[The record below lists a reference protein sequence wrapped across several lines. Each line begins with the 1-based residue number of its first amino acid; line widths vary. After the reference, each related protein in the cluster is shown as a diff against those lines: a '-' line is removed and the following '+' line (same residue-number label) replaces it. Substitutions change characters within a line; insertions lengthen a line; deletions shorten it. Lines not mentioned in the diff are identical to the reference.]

1 MQRVIIKT
9 DDSGGNIIY
18 YEDMEKDGNL
28 DNTYEFPTNNKTHLL
43 EFLKRFDVGYER
55 DEKNPVHIK
64 LSSKKQLITNYYAN
78 YGAGASKIESD
89 LVSKNE
95 SIRQSAKYSLKELK
109 GYALQGDNLN
119 TKEYEDLKIYSSKH
133 MDSRLEFFHAVIR
146 DEIAKVSHTEKDKRY
161 NTYTDTKTNTFL
173 WNTNGTFTP
182 AKKIVFVDGKYSSS
196 ASGKYDI
203 FGYSNPDT
211 INLTKNADNV
221 YAELGLGSDTIT
233 TGSGNDT
240 IYTNADIDDEFD
252 KEINSIVNTVNSG
265 EGDDTIY
272 GSKGKDK
279 ITSGEGTNHIYAGGG
294 SDEINVTN
302 SGKNYIYTGISA
314 EGREDKDNESD
325 INTVNLT
332 YGTNEVYGSKGI
344 DLITSENAGKN
355 YIITKDGDDG
365 INIYGG
371 EFNEIFTGK
380 GSDTITINSAKGPN
394 YIYTSTDSK
403 NSEDQDTKDDINT
416 VVITT
421 GQNYIYGGKGVE
433 NLHILEGIN
442 NADLGNGKNI
452 VEIAGGNNTIVLGE
466 NEDTVNITG
475 GINFIEAGDGKDT
488 ITATSGT
495 NTIHAG
501 TGNDTVTTGNGN
513 DIIYSDDYDGDK
525 EDNDTLKGG
534 DGYDKYY
541 VGDGDTIE
549 DSDGNGNIWF
559 KHSYPLSGGIETKPG
574 SKIYK
579 GYGYTYHLNGS
590 ELKVTHDESQESI
603 TINNFSQEEKY
614 LGITLENKVGL
625 RIKDVT
631 KNESD
636 KTAEI
641 TIELVGEIT
650 GDGSLDV
657 FMRNSSD
664 KAITFKKG
672 DTIKTYKY
680 DISDYDDF
688 IVNTQKIRS
697 ATNLHPYWIIPHKSI
712 SYDPSSSKFGDLM
725 IKDDDSPLKLFLKSS
740 STSEASEKLYTIVGA
755 TGKWQKG
762 MKFDARVGGHIV
774 TLDYNNKIQKI
785 KISSWTDD
793 KVKEDNSKFKSKAVY
808 WGGNATVK
816 DSEYA
821 KFIIYDDDNDKDPED
836 EASPII
842 IDMNK
847 NSITSSAID
856 SLTHFDHNNDSLR
869 EKTAWIDSGDS
880 FLALDKNNNGLID
893 NGTELFGNHTIT
905 DTSYPYI
912 LSGGTNGFEALK
924 LYDDNGDGIINMQDR
939 VFDKLL
945 LWNDVNKDG
954 LSQSDEL
961 SYLKDSNIAAISL
974 DYKNTNTIEN
984 GNTIKQS
991 SKVFFKD
998 GTTTIANDVWFKV
1011 DPSKVVEKEYNFN
1024 DEINSLPQIEARGG
1038 FSSLRKASSNNTN
1051 LLNLIK
1057 KYETSNTLNSNEKKL
1072 LAYDIVYEWARISN
1086 IDKDEIKSY
1095 SLTQRDFLI
1104 YEKLTNRP
1112 FRQLGSYTTPGP
1124 NASSMIQARVTKFKN
1139 YVYAKLELG
1148 TVYKDMGL
1156 DLEWMYLNI
1165 GEDNK
1170 PRYNFD
1176 PLKNKVLELYKN
1188 KNYEEIK
1195 HLIGLVRLA
1204 GSYKPK
1210 LINDLNNSLR
1220 VISLG
1225 DNYLSSLIL
1234 SSYIKGSDLNDTLQG
1249 DSSNNIL
1256 HGMKGDDTLYGEDGD
1271 DVYEFEKYFGS
1282 DIIHDTSGND
1292 TIQFIDKDIKFSDV
1306 VFKKELSDLII
1317 NYKSDKIVVK
1327 NYFDVNKE
1335 LGNGAIENII
1345 FSDGTKLTSKDM
1357 IKIKTIATNGDDG
1370 YYLTSSNDE
1379 FNALGGNDTIYGGA
1393 GNDIIYGDD
1402 GNDFLSGD
1410 SGDDTLIGGSGNDTL
1425 QGGMG
1430 NDTYV
1435 FGRGFGNDVIINFNP
1450 NNETDTIKFIDG
1462 ISQDELNFKSIDGNL
1477 VISFK
1482 DKSIKDTITI
1492 SNFFKDKNYMIT
1504 NIEFDKSY
1512 MSLSDIMN
1520 KVILSTDDS
1529 SNNINVIDDNS
1540 YVIDGKGGDD
1550 IITAS
1555 SGNDI
1560 IIGGSGNDTLTGG
1573 LGSDTYKFD
1582 DNFGNDTIINYNPTL
1597 KDIDTIE
1604 FTSKNITKESLNFS
1618 KDKNDLLIVKDEL
1631 NSIRVKDYF
1640 LLNYNKE
1647 PVNAINTIKFANK
1660 TTLSIEDIDKLLI
1673 SNSSDKDDEISTI
1686 SSKNFTINAKGG
1698 DDVITTN
1705 GGDDYID
1712 GGNGNDIISSG
1723 SGDDILIGG
1732 KGNDTLNGGSGNDTY
1747 IFERGFGNDTIINYN
1762 PDLYT
1767 DTVEFKGINKDELTF
1782 KQIDSNLVISF
1793 KDATIKDSLTIK
1805 DFYKLDYKQ
1814 RAVNAISLIKF
1825 NNEILNLKDI
1835 NDLALKSIS
1844 NNGDKISVVTNDDY
1858 VVNGGN
1864 GNDTI
1869 ITNSGNDIINGGR
1882 GNDILNGGSGNDTYV
1897 FGKEFGK
1904 DTIINYNPNLDSTD
1918 TIKFIDGITLND
1930 LSFSQ
1935 DGDNLYI
1942 TMDDEN
1948 SVTVKGFFNGQA
1960 IKKIEF
1966 SDGKTLNLKDI
1977 LSLSLKGA
1985 TDNNDTL
1992 KVITNDNFIV
2002 NTKGGDDK
2010 ITLNGGN
2017 DYIDAG
2023 SGTDTVNAGSG
2034 NDIIIGGNGND
2045 SLNGGSGSDTY
2056 KFARGF
2062 GKDLIINTINQG
2074 EIETIEF
2081 IDDIKPSELK
2091 FSKKNLDLVIS
2102 FKDDTIT
2109 DSITI
2114 KDFYKP
2120 PYNSGINRVKFSD
2133 STILNLKDIND
2144 LVLNSNSNDL
2154 AVNTNHN
2161 YTINSNIKDVTITT
2175 LGGNDDITSTGNS
2188 YIDSGAGDDSIITK
2202 AGKDTIKAGS
2212 GRDYINSG
2220 DGDDYIDAGNGD
2232 DILVGGSGNDT
2243 LIGGL
2248 GSDTYEFSGNFGN
2261 DIIINEDEKNT
2272 TDKIKFSDDTKA
2284 SDLKFY
2290 QDDNKNL
2297 IISKGKNSITIK
2309 GFYSFNKDNMPN
2321 SVIDQIQFNDG
2332 SYLNLKEINALALLS
2347 SDDSNNYLSV
2357 VTNDSYEVNAKGGDD
2372 FISTLGGDDKILSG
2386 SGSDKIYSGAGN
2398 DYIDAGDGNDIIDA
2412 GSGNDILIGG
2422 KGDDTLIGGSGS
2434 DTYIFDKEFGDDLII
2449 DGDKDV
2455 IKFSS
2460 FTKKDISFKAN
2471 KDDLVIN
2478 TSDNSSI
2485 RVKNFYKNTTIGK
2498 IEFSDGS
2505 FIKASEILNL
2515 SLLKESQGDDIIHML
2530 GDDDYTIN
2538 SLGGDDD
2545 IITNSGNDY
2554 IDAGSGN
2561 DSVKSGAGDDTIIG
2575 GAGNDILSGEAG
2587 NDTYIFHSNFG
2598 NDTIINKDSSNTT
2611 TDTIWFKEHSLKD
2624 LEFIYKESS
2633 GNLTIKDSSN
2643 NSIVIKDFKNDP
2655 IDKFIFKDNT
2665 TILKEDIAN
2674 IATIIGNDD
2683 KVFVNGYT
2691 NAGFGNDTYKISLS
2705 SNGGVIKDL
2714 FTLFGTSVESGND
2727 TIEFSDDVKNINY
2740 SKDKN
2745 SLIINADGGFKLTIK
2760 DYFTKNSSIE
2770 NVKFG
2775 DGRIS
2780 SFKDEINPFLSPIL
2794 EKTKFSLDED
2804 SILKEN
2810 LSIKSQ
2816 SNTPLK
2822 FEILSNPN
2830 NASLTIDKNGALSFI
2845 PNSNFNGSDSAVI
2858 KITDEFGF
2866 STTKELSF
2874 DINPINDA
2882 PVFDSTRTN
2891 YTLQDIREISG
2902 VLKASDIDSSTLT
2915 YKVVSNPT
2923 NGSMTLNKDGAFTYK
2938 PNDFYMGEDK
2948 VIVEVSDGELSSTK
2962 ELIFNSVISAPIID
2976 STKFKFNEDTVF
2988 NNSLKII
2995 NPSNSKLTYELV
3007 GDGLNSSVFLK
3018 DDGNFMITP
3027 NLNYNGEDF
3036 ITIKVTNEYGLS
3048 DIKTIAL
3055 NILPVNDAPSITN
3068 KDESNFILEDV
3079 RYQTGQIIASDVD
3092 NDKLS
3097 YRVVKHPSNG
3107 KLNLDSNTGKWSYE
3121 LISKESSSAI
3131 IEVSDLHGAK
3141 DTITLNF
3148 SSKIS
3153 APTIITDTFKFDEDT
3168 TLSGN
3173 LSYVNNIGGD
3183 VKFELIN
3190 NPKNS
3195 KITLDNSGKYTITP
3209 NANFNGNDSIKV
3221 KVTNEFGLSFEKV
3234 INININP
3241 INDAPEFKESISNY
3255 ELTNTD
3261 KVTANLEAFDIDS
3274 NDLTY
3279 KVVSN
3284 PTNGFITIDKSGNFT
3299 YTSNKGYKGSDSVIV
3314 EVSDGEL
3321 STTKELKFNMN
3332 GYEYNSG
3339 NLEIPSNDLIDTTL
3353 KLPNLNVED
3362 IKFNRSNNDLI
3373 LTQKSGDITIKDYFT
3388 KGVKTIDTLIFK
3400 NNQTINI
3407 DNTKLVLSN
3416 KKSWQIKPSANLNN
3430 SGIIFSDLENS
3441 ILNGSNKDDIIISTG
3456 DNSKIHAKDGND
3468 TIILNGNK
3476 NEVYGSSK
3484 NDTLISNG
3492 KNNFLKGE
3500 NADDTYIIGKD
3511 ANNTIIR
3518 DKEYVNLIDG
3528 GNDTLILNDIDKSSV
3543 EFKLGGSFNKDL
3555 IINYSNSNSKDIKTL
3570 TIQNQTNKYSAIENI
3585 NLDGTML
3592 GTETINKI
3600 IQDLNSYNNDNAIN
3614 LNFNSEFKNN
3624 DIMQVYTNGWN

>member
-1 MQRVIIKT
+1 MDFLSKKPMDMSLGKVKEQAALSANSYKEHYVGEKVTIDGHSYVVEKFVNSKDSGFSATLYRKENTNEHTIAYRGTDKFYNDGIKADIIGGIKNKNSQNPDREKFTKEAINQISKNFGGNIEKAKANTTLTGHSLGGNHAQTSAYETGMNTYTFNSFGANSMIRDMNDFNSTKYNKNANNVLNVNVKGDPVTPIKNQYGRSIEIGSNKIEKLNSTSGIEKLSPLTSTALQVTKAYLAHTISEMLNALSELPNETIFNPKRIPSPLDPSSYPYFPDNDGTTRPLDPYTLPNIFSQVYDPLTLDLNGDGKISTLNLSDGVYFDHNKDGVAFKSSWIGKEDGILVLDKNLNNKIDDGNELFGNFTKIEESKFAINGYHALSLQDTNNDGKIDALDENFSKLKIWQDLNSDGISQANELKTLEEHGIKSISLNFSKPTNSDDILTDSSDSLNNLNNNSNSTNNPSSKNDNKATIISSFTRDDNTTGLVADIDLKVDTINSKHTINRELSTEELLKANIRGQGFLNDLNISATLSPELSNMLDNYSNLKTRQEQVAMLPSLINAWVNSNVGSDTSMYCINKAVISQTRNTDAKILSLLENLSNLDKNDIDYKAKSDYLKSEIKALTEITSNVTLKNYDKLIDSVKYGGEISLNNRDIRVTPSQLNRLKSYQISKELLDEFNSIKYKLKVIDSFTGVVTKPLYYTSQDDVRNIINHINKSYDNIIEYSYKTLLTQTRLKEYMNLLELDVETIEANGTIKYSFKLDHTNALNHFKEINTTNPRKAFTDLAEFITMFESKNDIKDGIALLSNFAIAAKEKGVIKEYLNTLSSKTISDLSTQTGSLNNDTLIGSNILDGKDTLYGLDGDDILIGGVGDDTLIGGSGSDTYLYEDKNFGNDIIINNSSNNLNSNSSSNINSNNPFIKDKDIIKFKGNIKKEDIIYKRVMDNGVISNDLIILLKDEYST
-9 DDSGGNIIY
+9 LINNINTSSLNNPNSPIIDKSLLKNTNNSIIIKDFFKDDDSMISSIEFDNGSIKKNHIINSLLTTSNFNDYINPFDKDKNYRIDSKDGDDTIITHNGNDTILAGNGNDAIDSGGGNDYI
-18 YEDMEKDGNL
+18 DG
-28 DNTYEFPTNNKTHLL
+28 
-43 EFLKRFDVGYER
+43 
-55 DEKNPVHIK
+55 
-64 LSSKKQLITNYYAN
+64 
-78 YGAGASKIESD
+78 
-89 LVSKNE
+89 
-95 SIRQSAKYSLKELK
+95 
-109 GYALQGDNLN
+109 
-119 TKEYEDLKIYSSKH
+119 
-133 MDSRLEFFHAVIR
+133 
-146 DEIAKVSHTEKDKRY
+146 
-161 NTYTDTKTNTFL
+161 
-173 WNTNGTFTP
+173 
-182 AKKIVFVDGKYSSS
+182 
-196 ASGKYDI
+196 
-203 FGYSNPDT
+203 
-211 INLTKNADNV
+211 
-221 YAELGLGSDTIT
+221 
-233 TGSGNDT
+233 GSGND
-240 IYTNADIDDEFD
+240 D
-252 KEINSIVNTVNSG
+252 
-265 EGDDTIY
+265 
-272 GSKGKDK
+272 
-279 ITSGEGTNHIYAGGG
+279 IYAG
-294 SDEINVTN
+294 D
-302 SGKNYIYTGISA
+302 
-314 EGREDKDNESD
+314 
-325 INTVNLT
+325 
-332 YGTNEVYGSKGI
+332 
-344 DLITSENAGKN
+344 
-355 YIITKDGDDG
+355 
-365 INIYGG
+365 
-371 EFNEIFTGK
+371 
-380 GSDTITINSAKGPN
+380 
-394 YIYTSTDSK
+394 
-403 NSEDQDTKDDINT
+403 
-416 VVITT
+416 
-421 GQNYIYGGKGVE
+421 
-433 NLHILEGIN
+433 
-442 NADLGNGKNI
+442 
-452 VEIAGGNNTIVLGE
+452 
-466 NEDTVNITG
+466 
-475 GINFIEAGDGKDT
+475 
-488 ITATSGT
+488 
-495 NTIHAG
+495 
-501 TGNDTVTTGNGN
+501 
-513 DIIYSDDYDGDK
+513 
-525 EDNDTLKGG
+525 
-534 DGYDKYY
+534 
-541 VGDGDTIE
+541 
-549 DSDGNGNIWF
+549 
-559 KHSYPLSGGIETKPG
+559 
-574 SKIYK
+574 
-579 GYGYTYHLNGS
+579 
-590 ELKVTHDESQESI
+590 
-603 TINNFSQEEKY
+603 
-614 LGITLENKVGL
+614 
-625 RIKDVT
+625 
-631 KNESD
+631 
-636 KTAEI
+636 
-641 TIELVGEIT
+641 
-650 GDGSLDV
+650 
-657 FMRNSSD
+657 
-664 KAITFKKG
+664 
-672 DTIKTYKY
+672 
-680 DISDYDDF
+680 
-688 IVNTQKIRS
+688 
-697 ATNLHPYWIIPHKSI
+697 
-712 SYDPSSSKFGDLM
+712 
-725 IKDDDSPLKLFLKSS
+725 
-740 STSEASEKLYTIVGA
+740 
-755 TGKWQKG
+755 
-762 MKFDARVGGHIV
+762 
-774 TLDYNNKIQKI
+774 
-785 KISSWTDD
+785 
-793 KVKEDNSKFKSKAVY
+793 
-808 WGGNATVK
+808 
-816 DSEYA
+816 
-821 KFIIYDDDNDKDPED
+821 
-836 EASPII
+836 
-842 IDMNK
+842 
-847 NSITSSAID
+847 
-856 SLTHFDHNNDSLR
+856 
-869 EKTAWIDSGDS
+869 
-880 FLALDKNNNGLID
+880 
-893 NGTELFGNHTIT
+893 
-905 DTSYPYI
+905 
-912 LSGGTNGFEALK
+912 
-924 LYDDNGDGIINMQDR
+924 
-939 VFDKLL
+939 
-945 LWNDVNKDG
+945 
-954 LSQSDEL
+954 
-961 SYLKDSNIAAISL
+961 
-974 DYKNTNTIEN
+974 
-984 GNTIKQS
+984 
-991 SKVFFKD
+991 
-998 GTTTIANDVWFKV
+998 
-1011 DPSKVVEKEYNFN
+1011 
-1024 DEINSLPQIEARGG
+1024 
-1038 FSSLRKASSNNTN
+1038 
-1051 LLNLIK
+1051 
-1057 KYETSNTLNSNEKKL
+1057 
-1072 LAYDIVYEWARISN
+1072 
-1086 IDKDEIKSY
+1086 
-1095 SLTQRDFLI
+1095 
-1104 YEKLTNRP
+1104 
-1112 FRQLGSYTTPGP
+1112 
-1124 NASSMIQARVTKFKN
+1124 
-1139 YVYAKLELG
+1139 
-1148 TVYKDMGL
+1148 
-1156 DLEWMYLNI
+1156 
-1165 GEDNK
+1165 
-1170 PRYNFD
+1170 
-1176 PLKNKVLELYKN
+1176 
-1188 KNYEEIK
+1188 
-1195 HLIGLVRLA
+1195 
-1204 GSYKPK
+1204 
-1210 LINDLNNSLR
+1210 
-1220 VISLG
+1220 
-1225 DNYLSSLIL
+1225 
-1234 SSYIKGSDLNDTLQG
+1234 
-1249 DSSNNIL
+1249 
-1256 HGMKGDDTLYGEDGD
+1256 
-1271 DVYEFEKYFGS
+1271 
-1282 DIIHDTSGND
+1282 
-1292 TIQFIDKDIKFSDV
+1292 
-1306 VFKKELSDLII
+1306 
-1317 NYKSDKIVVK
+1317 
-1327 NYFDVNKE
+1327 
-1335 LGNGAIENII
+1335 
-1345 FSDGTKLTSKDM
+1345 
-1357 IKIKTIATNGDDG
+1357 
-1370 YYLTSSNDE
+1370 
-1379 FNALGGNDTIYGGA
+1379 
-1393 GNDIIYGDD
+1393 
-1402 GNDFLSGD
+1402 
-1410 SGDDTLIGGSGNDTL
+1410 GDDTLIGGSGNDTL

-1435 FGRGFGNDVIINFNP
+1435 FGRGFGNDVILNFNP

-1520 KVILSTDDS
+1520 KVILSTDDN

-1555 SGNDI
+1555 SGNDT

-1660 TTLSIEDIDKLLI
+1660 TTLSIKDIDKLLI
-1673 SNSSDKDDEISTI
+1673 SNSSDKNDEISTI

-1732 KGNDTLNGGSGNDTY
+1732 KGNDTY

-1793 KDATIKDSLTIK
+1793 KDATIKD
-1805 DFYKLDYKQ
+1805 FYKLDYKQ
-1814 RAVNAISLIKF
+1814 RPVNAISLIKF

-1844 NNGDKISVVTNDDY
+1844 NDGDKISVVTSDDY
-1858 VVNGGN
+1858 IVNGGN

-1869 ITNSGNDIINGGR
+1869 TTNSGNDIINGGR
-1882 GNDILNGGSGNDTYV
+1882 GNDILNGGKGNDTYV
-1897 FGKEFGK
+1897 FERGFGN
-1904 DTIINYNPNLDSTD
+1904 DTIINYNPNLNSTD

-1935 DGDNLYI
+1935 DGNNLYI
-1942 TMDDEN
+1942 TMDDKN
-1948 SVTVKGFFNGQA
+1948 SVTVKGFFNEQA

-1977 LSLSLKGA
+1977 LSLSLKGT

-1992 KVITNDNFIV
+1992 KVITNDSFKV
-2002 NTKGGDDK
+2002 EAKGGDDK

-2017 DYIDAG
+2017 DYIDSGDGNDTIYAG
-2023 SGTDTVNAGSG
+2023 DG
-2034 NDIIIGGNGND
+2034 NDIIIGGSGND

-2081 IDDIKPSELK
+2081 IDDIKLSELK
-2091 FSKKNLDLVIS
+2091 FSKKNLDLVVG

-2120 PYNSGINRVKFSD
+2120 PYDSGINRVKFSD

-2248 GSDTYEFSGNFGN
+2248 GSDTYEFSGNFGK
-2261 DIIINEDEKNT
+2261 DIIINEDERNT

-2309 GFYSFNKDNMPN
+2309 GFYSFNKDGMPN

-2434 DTYIFDKEFGDDLII
+2434 DTYIFNKEFGDDLII

-2485 RVKNFYKNTTIGK
+2485 RVKNFYKEPTIGK

-2554 IDAGSGN
+2554 IDGGSGN
-2561 DSVKSGAGDDTIIG
+2561 DSIKSGAGDDTIIG
-2575 GAGNDILSGEAG
+2575 GSGNDILSGEAG
-2587 NDTYIFHSNFG
+2587 NDTYIFYSNFG

-2624 LEFIYKESS
+2624 LEFIYKESN

-2770 NVKFG
+2770 NVKFS

-2780 SFKDEINPFLSPIL
+2780 SFKDEINPFLAPIL

-2830 NASLTIDKNGALSFI
+2830 NASLTIDKNGALSFR
-2845 PNSNFNGSDSAVI
+2845 PNSNFNGSDSAII

-3018 DDGNFMITP
+3018 DDGSFMITP

-3221 KVTNEFGLSFEKV
+3221 KVTNEFGISFEKV

-3241 INDAPEFKESISNY
+3241 INDAPEFKERISNY

-3261 KVTANLEAFDIDS
+3261 KVIANLEAFDIDS
-3274 NDLTY
+3274 NNLTY

-3314 EVSDGEL
+3314 EVSDGKL

-3332 GYEYNSG
+3332 GYEYNGG

-3353 KLPNLNVED
+3353 KLPNLNIED

-3373 LTQKSGDITIKDYFT
+3373 LTQNSGDITIKDYFT
-3388 KGVKTIDTLIFK
+3388 KGAKTIDTLIFK

-3407 DNTKLVLSN
+3407 NNTKLVLPN

-3476 NEVYGSSK
+3476 NEAYGSSK

-3600 IQDLNSYNNDNAIN
+3600 IQDLNSYSDDKGLS
-3614 LNFNSEFKNN
+3614 LNSFIKAQ
-3624 DIMQVYTNGWN
+3624 DKDMLQIYQG

>member
-1 MQRVIIKT
+1 MISAIEFKNSDDIITKDHIINSLLT
-9 DDSGGNIIY
+9 TSNLNDYINPFDKDKNYRIDS
-18 YEDMEKDGNL
+18 KDG
-28 DNTYEFPTNNKTHLL
+28 D
-43 EFLKRFDVGYER
+43 
-55 DEKNPVHIK
+55 
-64 LSSKKQLITNYYAN
+64 
-78 YGAGASKIESD
+78 
-89 LVSKNE
+89 
-95 SIRQSAKYSLKELK
+95 
-109 GYALQGDNLN
+109 
-119 TKEYEDLKIYSSKH
+119 
-133 MDSRLEFFHAVIR
+133 
-146 DEIAKVSHTEKDKRY
+146 
-161 NTYTDTKTNTFL
+161 
-173 WNTNGTFTP
+173 
-182 AKKIVFVDGKYSSS
+182 
-196 ASGKYDI
+196 
-203 FGYSNPDT
+203 DT
-211 INLTKNADNV
+211 I
-221 YAELGLGSDTIT
+221 IT
-233 TGSGNDT
+233 HNGNDT
-240 IYTNADIDDEFD
+240 ILA
-252 KEINSIVNTVNSG
+252 
-265 EGDDTIY
+265 
-272 GSKGKDK
+272 
-279 ITSGEGTNHIYAGGG
+279 
-294 SDEINVTN
+294 
-302 SGKNYIYTGISA
+302 
-314 EGREDKDNESD
+314 
-325 INTVNLT
+325 
-332 YGTNEVYGSKGI
+332 
-344 DLITSENAGKN
+344 
-355 YIITKDGDDG
+355 
-365 INIYGG
+365 
-371 EFNEIFTGK
+371 
-380 GSDTITINSAKGPN
+380 
-394 YIYTSTDSK
+394 
-403 NSEDQDTKDDINT
+403 
-416 VVITT
+416 
-421 GQNYIYGGKGVE
+421 
-433 NLHILEGIN
+433 
-442 NADLGNGKNI
+442 
-452 VEIAGGNNTIVLGE
+452 
-466 NEDTVNITG
+466 
-475 GINFIEAGDGKDT
+475 
-488 ITATSGT
+488 
-495 NTIHAG
+495 
-501 TGNDTVTTGNGN
+501 GNGN
-513 DIIYSDDYDGDK
+513 D
-525 EDNDTLKGG
+525 
-534 DGYDKYY
+534 
-541 VGDGDTIE
+541 TI
-549 DSDGNGNIWF
+549 DSGNGNDYID
-559 KHSYPLSGGIETKPG
+559 GG
-574 SKIYK
+574 
-579 GYGYTYHLNGS
+579 
-590 ELKVTHDESQESI
+590 
-603 TINNFSQEEKY
+603 
-614 LGITLENKVGL
+614 
-625 RIKDVT
+625 
-631 KNESD
+631 
-636 KTAEI
+636 
-641 TIELVGEIT
+641 
-650 GDGSLDV
+650 
-657 FMRNSSD
+657 
-664 KAITFKKG
+664 
-672 DTIKTYKY
+672 
-680 DISDYDDF
+680 
-688 IVNTQKIRS
+688 
-697 ATNLHPYWIIPHKSI
+697 
-712 SYDPSSSKFGDLM
+712 
-725 IKDDDSPLKLFLKSS
+725 
-740 STSEASEKLYTIVGA
+740 
-755 TGKWQKG
+755 
-762 MKFDARVGGHIV
+762 
-774 TLDYNNKIQKI
+774 
-785 KISSWTDD
+785 
-793 KVKEDNSKFKSKAVY
+793 
-808 WGGNATVK
+808 
-816 DSEYA
+816 
-821 KFIIYDDDNDKDPED
+821 
-836 EASPII
+836 
-842 IDMNK
+842 
-847 NSITSSAID
+847 
-856 SLTHFDHNNDSLR
+856 
-869 EKTAWIDSGDS
+869 
-880 FLALDKNNNGLID
+880 
-893 NGTELFGNHTIT
+893 
-905 DTSYPYI
+905 
-912 LSGGTNGFEALK
+912 
-924 LYDDNGDGIINMQDR
+924 
-939 VFDKLL
+939 
-945 LWNDVNKDG
+945 
-954 LSQSDEL
+954 
-961 SYLKDSNIAAISL
+961 
-974 DYKNTNTIEN
+974 
-984 GNTIKQS
+984 
-991 SKVFFKD
+991 
-998 GTTTIANDVWFKV
+998 
-1011 DPSKVVEKEYNFN
+1011 
-1024 DEINSLPQIEARGG
+1024 
-1038 FSSLRKASSNNTN
+1038 
-1051 LLNLIK
+1051 
-1057 KYETSNTLNSNEKKL
+1057 
-1072 LAYDIVYEWARISN
+1072 
-1086 IDKDEIKSY
+1086 
-1095 SLTQRDFLI
+1095 
-1104 YEKLTNRP
+1104 
-1112 FRQLGSYTTPGP
+1112 
-1124 NASSMIQARVTKFKN
+1124 
-1139 YVYAKLELG
+1139 
-1148 TVYKDMGL
+1148 
-1156 DLEWMYLNI
+1156 
-1165 GEDNK
+1165 
-1170 PRYNFD
+1170 
-1176 PLKNKVLELYKN
+1176 
-1188 KNYEEIK
+1188 
-1195 HLIGLVRLA
+1195 
-1204 GSYKPK
+1204 
-1210 LINDLNNSLR
+1210 
-1220 VISLG
+1220 
-1225 DNYLSSLIL
+1225 
-1234 SSYIKGSDLNDTLQG
+1234 
-1249 DSSNNIL
+1249 
-1256 HGMKGDDTLYGEDGD
+1256 
-1271 DVYEFEKYFGS
+1271 
-1282 DIIHDTSGND
+1282 
-1292 TIQFIDKDIKFSDV
+1292 
-1306 VFKKELSDLII
+1306 
-1317 NYKSDKIVVK
+1317 
-1327 NYFDVNKE
+1327 
-1335 LGNGAIENII
+1335 
-1345 FSDGTKLTSKDM
+1345 
-1357 IKIKTIATNGDDG
+1357 NGDD
-1370 YYLTSSNDE
+1370 D
-1379 FNALGGNDTIYGGA
+1379 IYA
-1393 GNDIIYGDD
+1393 GD
-1402 GNDFLSGD
+1402 
-1410 SGDDTLIGGSGNDTL
+1410 GDDTLIGGSGNDTL

-1435 FGRGFGNDVIINFNP
+1435 FGRGFGNDIILNFNP

-1540 YVIDGKGGDD
+1540 YIIDGKGGDD

-1573 LGSDTYKFD
+1573 LGSDTYVFD

-1673 SNSSDKDDEISTI
+1673 SNSSDKNDEISTI
-1686 SSKNFTINAKGG
+1686 SSKNFTINANGG

-1712 GGNGNDIISSG
+1712 GGSGNDDIYAG
-1723 SGDDILIGG
+1723 DGDDTLIGG
-1732 KGNDTLNGGSGNDTY
+1732 SGNDTLNGGNGNDTY

-1782 KQIDSNLVISF
+1782 KQIVSNLVISF
-1793 KDATIKDSLTIK
+1793 KDSNIKDSLTIK

-1814 RAVNAISLIKF
+1814 RAVNAINKIKF

-1835 NDLALKSIS
+1835 NDLALNNIS
-1844 NNGDKISVVTNDDY
+1844 NDGDKISVVTSDDY

-1869 ITNSGNDIINGGR
+1869 TTNSGNDIINGGK
-1882 GNDILNGGSGNDTYV
+1882 GNDILNGGKGNDTYV

-1904 DTIINYNPNLDSTD
+1904 DTIIDYNPNLDSTD

-1935 DGDNLYI
+1935 DGNNLYI

-1966 SDGKTLNLKDI
+1966 SDGVTLNLKDI
-1977 LSLSLKGA
+1977 LSLSLNGA

-2002 NTKGGDDK
+2002 NAKGGDDK

-2023 SGTDTVNAGSG
+2023 SGNDTVNAGSG

-2091 FSKKNLDLVIS
+2091 FSKKNLDLVVS

-2188 YIDSGAGDDSIITK
+2188 YIDSGVGDDSIITK

-2212 GRDYINSG
+2212 GRDCINSG

-2297 IISKGKNSITIK
+2297 TISKGKNSITIK
-2309 GFYSFNKDNMPN
+2309 GFYSFNKDYMPN

-2357 VTNDSYEVNAKGGDD
+2357 VTNDGYEVNAKGGDD

-2554 IDAGSGN
+2554 IDGGSGN

-2575 GAGNDILSGEAG
+2575 GSGNDVLSGEAG

-2655 IDKFIFKDNT
+2655 TDKFIFKDNT
-2665 TILKEDIAN
+2665 TIFKEDIAN

-2745 SLIINADGGFKLTIK
+2745 SLIINADGDFKLTIK

-2770 NVKFG
+2770 NIKFS

-2780 SFKDEINPFLSPIL
+2780 SFKDEINPFLAPIL

-2830 NASLTIDKNGALSFI
+2830 NASLTIDKNGALSFR
-2845 PNSNFNGSDSAVI
+2845 PNSNFNGNDSAII

-2882 PVFDSTRTN
+2882 PVFDSTRAN

-2923 NGSMTLNKDGAFTYK
+2923 NGSMTLNKDGAFIYK

-2948 VIVEVSDGELSSTK
+2948 VAVEVSDGELSSVK
-2962 ELIFNSVISAPIID
+2962 ELIFNSVVSAPIID

-3018 DDGNFMITP
+3018 DDGSFMITP

-3055 NILPVNDAPSITN
+3055 NVLPVNDAPSITN
-3068 KDESNFILEDV
+3068 KDESNFILEDA
-3079 RYQTGQIIASDVD
+3079 RYQTGKIIASDVD

-3121 LISKESSSAI
+3121 LISKEPSSAT
-3131 IEVSDLHGAK
+3131 IEVSDLHGVK

-3168 TLSGN
+3168 TLSGS

-3209 NANFNGNDSIKV
+3209 NVNFNGNDSIKV

-3274 NDLTY
+3274 NNLTY

-3353 KLPNLNVED
+3353 KLPNLNIED
-3362 IKFNRSNNDLI
+3362 IKFNRLNNDLI
-3373 LTQKSGDITIKDYFT
+3373 LTQNSGDITIKDYFT
-3388 KGVKTIDTLIFK
+3388 KGAKTINTLIFK
-3400 NNQTINI
+3400 NNQTVNI
-3407 DNTKLVLSN
+3407 DNTKLVLPN

-3500 NADDTYIIGKD
+3500 NGDDTYIIGKD

-3518 DKEYVNLIDG
+3518 DKEYVNLVDG

-3555 IINYSNSNSKDIKTL
+3555 IINYSNSHSKDIKTL

-3600 IQDLNSYNNDNAIN
+3600 IQDLNSYSDDKGLS

-3624 DIMQVYTNGWN
+3624 DIMQVYNS

>member
-1 MQRVIIKT
+1 FEWAKT
-9 DDSGGNIIY
+9 DTNFNNYNIEILKANDISNSNNYDDTNVEVIRLTPSQARLLKKQIEDGLTNKALIQELEEMKPKIQIVSAMTGMDLSKIY
-18 YEDMEKDGNL
+18 YMGDKDLRNFLDNINTTYNNIKSDVYKILLPQTRLKEYINLIKLKIEDDFSLSYDVSETINSFASLSKTNPKKAFTDLAEFITMFESKNDIKDGIALLSNFAIAAKEKGVIKEYL
-28 DNTYEFPTNNKTHLL
+28 NT
-43 EFLKRFDVGYER
+43 
-55 DEKNPVHIK
+55 
-64 LSSKKQLITNYYAN
+64 LSSETI
-78 YGAGASKIESD
+78 SD
-89 LVSKNE
+89 LST
-95 SIRQSAKYSLKELK
+95 QTGSL
-109 GYALQGDNLN
+109 NN
-119 TKEYEDLKIYSSKH
+119 
-133 MDSRLEFFHAVIR
+133 
-146 DEIAKVSHTEKDKRY
+146 
-161 NTYTDTKTNTFL
+161 DTLIGSNIL
-173 WNTNGTFTP
+173 
-182 AKKIVFVDGKYSSS
+182 DGK
-196 ASGKYDI
+196 
-203 FGYSNPDT
+203 DT
-211 INLTKNADNV
+211 L
-221 YAELGLGSDTIT
+221 YGLDGDDTLIGGIGDDTLIGGSGSDTYLYEDKNFGNDIIINNTSNNLNNNTNSSNQSNNLNSNSSSNNINNNPFIKDKDIIKFKGNIKKEDIIYKRVMVDGVISNDLIILLKDEYNTLINNTNTSSLNNPNSPIIDKSLLKNTNNSIIIKDFFKDDDSMISSIEFNNGSIKKDHIINSLLTTSNLNDYINPFDKDRSYKIDSKDGDDTIIT
-233 TGSGNDT
+233 HNGNDTILAGNGNDTIDSGDGNDYIDGGSGND
-240 IYTNADIDDEFD
+240 D
-252 KEINSIVNTVNSG
+252 
-265 EGDDTIY
+265 
-272 GSKGKDK
+272 
-279 ITSGEGTNHIYAGGG
+279 IYAG
-294 SDEINVTN
+294 D
-302 SGKNYIYTGISA
+302 
-314 EGREDKDNESD
+314 
-325 INTVNLT
+325 
-332 YGTNEVYGSKGI
+332 
-344 DLITSENAGKN
+344 
-355 YIITKDGDDG
+355 
-365 INIYGG
+365 
-371 EFNEIFTGK
+371 
-380 GSDTITINSAKGPN
+380 
-394 YIYTSTDSK
+394 
-403 NSEDQDTKDDINT
+403 
-416 VVITT
+416 
-421 GQNYIYGGKGVE
+421 
-433 NLHILEGIN
+433 
-442 NADLGNGKNI
+442 
-452 VEIAGGNNTIVLGE
+452 
-466 NEDTVNITG
+466 
-475 GINFIEAGDGKDT
+475 
-488 ITATSGT
+488 
-495 NTIHAG
+495 
-501 TGNDTVTTGNGN
+501 
-513 DIIYSDDYDGDK
+513 
-525 EDNDTLKGG
+525 
-534 DGYDKYY
+534 
-541 VGDGDTIE
+541 
-549 DSDGNGNIWF
+549 
-559 KHSYPLSGGIETKPG
+559 
-574 SKIYK
+574 
-579 GYGYTYHLNGS
+579 
-590 ELKVTHDESQESI
+590 
-603 TINNFSQEEKY
+603 
-614 LGITLENKVGL
+614 
-625 RIKDVT
+625 
-631 KNESD
+631 
-636 KTAEI
+636 
-641 TIELVGEIT
+641 
-650 GDGSLDV
+650 
-657 FMRNSSD
+657 
-664 KAITFKKG
+664 
-672 DTIKTYKY
+672 
-680 DISDYDDF
+680 
-688 IVNTQKIRS
+688 
-697 ATNLHPYWIIPHKSI
+697 
-712 SYDPSSSKFGDLM
+712 
-725 IKDDDSPLKLFLKSS
+725 
-740 STSEASEKLYTIVGA
+740 
-755 TGKWQKG
+755 
-762 MKFDARVGGHIV
+762 
-774 TLDYNNKIQKI
+774 
-785 KISSWTDD
+785 
-793 KVKEDNSKFKSKAVY
+793 
-808 WGGNATVK
+808 
-816 DSEYA
+816 
-821 KFIIYDDDNDKDPED
+821 
-836 EASPII
+836 
-842 IDMNK
+842 
-847 NSITSSAID
+847 
-856 SLTHFDHNNDSLR
+856 
-869 EKTAWIDSGDS
+869 
-880 FLALDKNNNGLID
+880 
-893 NGTELFGNHTIT
+893 
-905 DTSYPYI
+905 
-912 LSGGTNGFEALK
+912 
-924 LYDDNGDGIINMQDR
+924 
-939 VFDKLL
+939 
-945 LWNDVNKDG
+945 
-954 LSQSDEL
+954 
-961 SYLKDSNIAAISL
+961 
-974 DYKNTNTIEN
+974 
-984 GNTIKQS
+984 
-991 SKVFFKD
+991 
-998 GTTTIANDVWFKV
+998 
-1011 DPSKVVEKEYNFN
+1011 
-1024 DEINSLPQIEARGG
+1024 
-1038 FSSLRKASSNNTN
+1038 
-1051 LLNLIK
+1051 
-1057 KYETSNTLNSNEKKL
+1057 
-1072 LAYDIVYEWARISN
+1072 
-1086 IDKDEIKSY
+1086 
-1095 SLTQRDFLI
+1095 
-1104 YEKLTNRP
+1104 
-1112 FRQLGSYTTPGP
+1112 
-1124 NASSMIQARVTKFKN
+1124 
-1139 YVYAKLELG
+1139 
-1148 TVYKDMGL
+1148 
-1156 DLEWMYLNI
+1156 
-1165 GEDNK
+1165 
-1170 PRYNFD
+1170 
-1176 PLKNKVLELYKN
+1176 
-1188 KNYEEIK
+1188 
-1195 HLIGLVRLA
+1195 
-1204 GSYKPK
+1204 
-1210 LINDLNNSLR
+1210 
-1220 VISLG
+1220 
-1225 DNYLSSLIL
+1225 
-1234 SSYIKGSDLNDTLQG
+1234 
-1249 DSSNNIL
+1249 
-1256 HGMKGDDTLYGEDGD
+1256 
-1271 DVYEFEKYFGS
+1271 
-1282 DIIHDTSGND
+1282 
-1292 TIQFIDKDIKFSDV
+1292 
-1306 VFKKELSDLII
+1306 
-1317 NYKSDKIVVK
+1317 
-1327 NYFDVNKE
+1327 
-1335 LGNGAIENII
+1335 
-1345 FSDGTKLTSKDM
+1345 
-1357 IKIKTIATNGDDG
+1357 
-1370 YYLTSSNDE
+1370 
-1379 FNALGGNDTIYGGA
+1379 
-1393 GNDIIYGDD
+1393 
-1402 GNDFLSGD
+1402 
-1410 SGDDTLIGGSGNDTL
+1410 GDDTLIGGSGNDTL

-1435 FGRGFGNDVIINFNP
+1435 FGRGFGNDVILNFNP

-1540 YVIDGKGGDD
+1540 YIIDGKGGDD

-1555 SGNDI
+1555 SGNDT
-1560 IIGGSGNDTLTGG
+1560 IIGGSGDDTLTGG

-1604 FTSKNITKESLNFS
+1604 FTSKNITKESLNFF

-1673 SNSSDKDDEISTI
+1673 SNSSDKNDEISTI

-1732 KGNDTLNGGSGNDTY
+1732 KGNDTLNGGNGNDTY

-1767 DTVEFKGINKDELTF
+1767 DTVEFKDINKDELTF

-1835 NDLALKSIS
+1835 NDLALKSIC
-1844 NNGDKISVVTNDDY
+1844 NDGDKISVVTSDDY
-1858 VVNGGN
+1858 VVNGGD

-1869 ITNSGNDIINGGR
+1869 TTNSGNDIINGGR

-1904 DTIINYNPNLDSTD
+1904 DTIINYNPNLDSID

-1935 DGDNLYI
+1935 DGNNLYI

-2002 NTKGGDDK
+2002 NAKGGDDK

-2023 SGTDTVNAGSG
+2023 SGNDTVNAGSG
-2034 NDIIIGGNGND
+2034 NDIIIGGSGND

-2091 FSKKNLDLVIS
+2091 FSKKNLDLVVG

-2232 DILVGGSGNDT
+2232 DILVGGMGNDT

-2248 GSDTYEFSGNFGN
+2248 GSDIYEFSGNFGN

-2357 VTNDSYEVNAKGGDD
+2357 VTNDGYEVNAKGGDD

-2554 IDAGSGN
+2554 IDGGSGN
-2561 DSVKSGAGDDTIIG
+2561 DSIKSGAGDDTIIG
-2575 GAGNDILSGEAG
+2575 GSGNDVLSGEAG
-2587 NDTYIFHSNFG
+2587 NDTYIFYSNFG

-2665 TILKEDIAN
+2665 TIFKEDIAN

-2705 SNGGVIKDL
+2705 SNGGVIEDL

-2770 NVKFG
+2770 NVKFS

-2780 SFKDEINPFLSPIL
+2780 SFKDEINPFLAPIL

-2830 NASLTIDKNGALSFI
+2830 NASLTIDKNGALSFR
-2845 PNSNFNGSDSAVI
+2845 PNSNFNGNDSAVI

-2882 PVFDSTRTN
+2882 PVFDSTRAN

-2923 NGSMTLNKDGAFTYK
+2923 NGSITLNKDGAFTYK

-3018 DDGNFMITP
+3018 DDGSFMITP
-3027 NLNYNGEDF
+3027 NLNYNGKDF

-3107 KLNLDSNTGKWSYE
+3107 KLNLDNNTGKWSYE

-3168 TLSGN
+3168 TLSGS

-3209 NANFNGNDSIKV
+3209 NANFNGSDSIKV
-3221 KVTNEFGLSFEKV
+3221 KVTNELGLSFEKV

-3261 KVTANLEAFDIDS
+3261 KVIANLEAFDIDS
-3274 NDLTY
+3274 NNLTY

-3284 PTNGFITIDKSGNFT
+3284 PTNGFIKIDKSGNFT

-3373 LTQKSGDITIKDYFT
+3373 LTQNSGDITIKDYFT
-3388 KGVKTIDTLIFK
+3388 KDAKTIDTLIFK

-3600 IQDLNSYNNDNAIN
+3600 IQDLNSYSNDNAIN
-3614 LNFNSEFKNN
+3614 LNSPNDMKNN
-3624 DIMQVYTNGWN
+3624 PDIMQLYTNGWN

>member
-1 MQRVIIKT
+1 MDFLSKKPMDMSLGKVKEQAALSANSYKEHYVGEKVTIDGHSYVVEKFVNSKDSGFSATLYRKENTNEHTIAYRGTDKFYNDGIKADIIGGIKNKNSQNPDREKFTKEAINQISKNFGGNIEKAKANTTLTGHSLGGNHAQTSAYETGMNTYTFNSFGANSMIRDMNDFNSTKYNKNANNVLNVNVKGDPVTPIKNQYGRSIEIGSNKIEKLNSTSGIEKLSPLTSTALQVTKAYLAHTISEMLNALSELPNETIFNPKRIPSPLDPSSYPYFPDNDGTTRPLDPYTLPNIFSQVYDPLTLDLNGDGKISTLNLSDGVYFDHNKDGVAFKSSWIGKEDGILVLDKNLNNKIDDGNELFGNFTKIEESKFAINGYHALSLQDTNNDGKIDALDENFSKLKIWQDLNSDGISQANELKTLEEHGIKSISLNFSKPTNSDDILTDSSDSLNNLNNNSNSTNNPSSKNDNKATIISSFTRDDNTTGLVADIDLKVDTINSKHTINRELSTEELLKANIRGQGFLNDLNISATLSPELSNMLDNYSNLKTRQEQVAMLPSLINAWVNSNVGSDTSMYCINKAVISQTRNTDAKILSLLENLSNLDKNDIDYKAKSDYLKSEIKALTEITSNVTLKNYDKLIDSVKYGGEISLNNRDIRVTPSQLNRLKSYQISKELLDEFNSIKYKLKVIDSFTGVVTKPLYYTSQDDVRNIINHINKSYDNIIEYSYKTLLTQTRLKEYMNLLELDVETIEANGTIKYSFKLDHTNALNHFKEINTTNPRKAFTDLAEFITMFESKNDIKDGIALLSNFAIAAKEKGVIKEYLNTLSSKTISDLSTQTGSLNNDTLIGSNILDGKDTLYGLDGDDILIGGVGDDTLIGGSGSDTYLYEDKNFGNDIIINNSSNNLNSNSSSNINSNNPFIKDKDIIKFKGNIKKEDIIYKRVMDNGVISNDLIILLKDEYST
-9 DDSGGNIIY
+9 LINNINTSSLNNPNSPIIDKSLLKNTNNSIIIKDFFKDDDSMISSIEFDNGSIKKNHIINSLLTTSNFNDYINPFDKDKNYRIDSKDGDDTIITHNGNDTILAGNGNDAIDSGGGNDYI
-18 YEDMEKDGNL
+18 DG
-28 DNTYEFPTNNKTHLL
+28 
-43 EFLKRFDVGYER
+43 
-55 DEKNPVHIK
+55 
-64 LSSKKQLITNYYAN
+64 
-78 YGAGASKIESD
+78 
-89 LVSKNE
+89 
-95 SIRQSAKYSLKELK
+95 
-109 GYALQGDNLN
+109 
-119 TKEYEDLKIYSSKH
+119 
-133 MDSRLEFFHAVIR
+133 
-146 DEIAKVSHTEKDKRY
+146 
-161 NTYTDTKTNTFL
+161 
-173 WNTNGTFTP
+173 
-182 AKKIVFVDGKYSSS
+182 
-196 ASGKYDI
+196 
-203 FGYSNPDT
+203 
-211 INLTKNADNV
+211 
-221 YAELGLGSDTIT
+221 
-233 TGSGNDT
+233 GSGND
-240 IYTNADIDDEFD
+240 D
-252 KEINSIVNTVNSG
+252 
-265 EGDDTIY
+265 
-272 GSKGKDK
+272 
-279 ITSGEGTNHIYAGGG
+279 IYAG
-294 SDEINVTN
+294 D
-302 SGKNYIYTGISA
+302 
-314 EGREDKDNESD
+314 
-325 INTVNLT
+325 
-332 YGTNEVYGSKGI
+332 
-344 DLITSENAGKN
+344 
-355 YIITKDGDDG
+355 
-365 INIYGG
+365 
-371 EFNEIFTGK
+371 
-380 GSDTITINSAKGPN
+380 
-394 YIYTSTDSK
+394 
-403 NSEDQDTKDDINT
+403 
-416 VVITT
+416 
-421 GQNYIYGGKGVE
+421 
-433 NLHILEGIN
+433 
-442 NADLGNGKNI
+442 
-452 VEIAGGNNTIVLGE
+452 
-466 NEDTVNITG
+466 
-475 GINFIEAGDGKDT
+475 
-488 ITATSGT
+488 
-495 NTIHAG
+495 
-501 TGNDTVTTGNGN
+501 
-513 DIIYSDDYDGDK
+513 
-525 EDNDTLKGG
+525 
-534 DGYDKYY
+534 
-541 VGDGDTIE
+541 
-549 DSDGNGNIWF
+549 
-559 KHSYPLSGGIETKPG
+559 
-574 SKIYK
+574 
-579 GYGYTYHLNGS
+579 
-590 ELKVTHDESQESI
+590 
-603 TINNFSQEEKY
+603 
-614 LGITLENKVGL
+614 
-625 RIKDVT
+625 
-631 KNESD
+631 
-636 KTAEI
+636 
-641 TIELVGEIT
+641 
-650 GDGSLDV
+650 
-657 FMRNSSD
+657 
-664 KAITFKKG
+664 
-672 DTIKTYKY
+672 
-680 DISDYDDF
+680 
-688 IVNTQKIRS
+688 
-697 ATNLHPYWIIPHKSI
+697 
-712 SYDPSSSKFGDLM
+712 
-725 IKDDDSPLKLFLKSS
+725 
-740 STSEASEKLYTIVGA
+740 
-755 TGKWQKG
+755 
-762 MKFDARVGGHIV
+762 
-774 TLDYNNKIQKI
+774 
-785 KISSWTDD
+785 
-793 KVKEDNSKFKSKAVY
+793 
-808 WGGNATVK
+808 
-816 DSEYA
+816 
-821 KFIIYDDDNDKDPED
+821 
-836 EASPII
+836 
-842 IDMNK
+842 
-847 NSITSSAID
+847 
-856 SLTHFDHNNDSLR
+856 
-869 EKTAWIDSGDS
+869 
-880 FLALDKNNNGLID
+880 
-893 NGTELFGNHTIT
+893 
-905 DTSYPYI
+905 
-912 LSGGTNGFEALK
+912 
-924 LYDDNGDGIINMQDR
+924 
-939 VFDKLL
+939 
-945 LWNDVNKDG
+945 
-954 LSQSDEL
+954 
-961 SYLKDSNIAAISL
+961 
-974 DYKNTNTIEN
+974 
-984 GNTIKQS
+984 
-991 SKVFFKD
+991 
-998 GTTTIANDVWFKV
+998 
-1011 DPSKVVEKEYNFN
+1011 
-1024 DEINSLPQIEARGG
+1024 
-1038 FSSLRKASSNNTN
+1038 
-1051 LLNLIK
+1051 
-1057 KYETSNTLNSNEKKL
+1057 
-1072 LAYDIVYEWARISN
+1072 
-1086 IDKDEIKSY
+1086 
-1095 SLTQRDFLI
+1095 
-1104 YEKLTNRP
+1104 
-1112 FRQLGSYTTPGP
+1112 
-1124 NASSMIQARVTKFKN
+1124 
-1139 YVYAKLELG
+1139 
-1148 TVYKDMGL
+1148 
-1156 DLEWMYLNI
+1156 
-1165 GEDNK
+1165 
-1170 PRYNFD
+1170 
-1176 PLKNKVLELYKN
+1176 
-1188 KNYEEIK
+1188 
-1195 HLIGLVRLA
+1195 
-1204 GSYKPK
+1204 
-1210 LINDLNNSLR
+1210 
-1220 VISLG
+1220 
-1225 DNYLSSLIL
+1225 
-1234 SSYIKGSDLNDTLQG
+1234 
-1249 DSSNNIL
+1249 
-1256 HGMKGDDTLYGEDGD
+1256 
-1271 DVYEFEKYFGS
+1271 
-1282 DIIHDTSGND
+1282 
-1292 TIQFIDKDIKFSDV
+1292 
-1306 VFKKELSDLII
+1306 
-1317 NYKSDKIVVK
+1317 
-1327 NYFDVNKE
+1327 
-1335 LGNGAIENII
+1335 
-1345 FSDGTKLTSKDM
+1345 
-1357 IKIKTIATNGDDG
+1357 
-1370 YYLTSSNDE
+1370 
-1379 FNALGGNDTIYGGA
+1379 
-1393 GNDIIYGDD
+1393 
-1402 GNDFLSGD
+1402 
-1410 SGDDTLIGGSGNDTL
+1410 GDDTLIGGSGNDTL

-1435 FGRGFGNDVIINFNP
+1435 FGRGFGNDVILNFNP

-1520 KVILSTDDS
+1520 KVILSTDDN

-1555 SGNDI
+1555 SGNDT

-1660 TTLSIEDIDKLLI
+1660 TTLSIKDIDKLLI
-1673 SNSSDKDDEISTI
+1673 SNSSDKNDEISTI

-1814 RAVNAISLIKF
+1814 RPVNAISLIKF

-1844 NNGDKISVVTNDDY
+1844 NDGDKISVVTSDDY
-1858 VVNGGN
+1858 IVNGGN

-1869 ITNSGNDIINGGR
+1869 TTNSGNDIINGGR
-1882 GNDILNGGSGNDTYV
+1882 GNDILNGGKGNDTYV
-1897 FGKEFGK
+1897 FERGFGN
-1904 DTIINYNPNLDSTD
+1904 DTIINYNPNLNSTD

-1935 DGDNLYI
+1935 DGNNLYI
-1942 TMDDEN
+1942 TMDDKN
-1948 SVTVKGFFNGQA
+1948 SVTVKGFFNEQA

-1977 LSLSLKGA
+1977 LSLSLKGT

-1992 KVITNDNFIV
+1992 KVITNDSFKV
-2002 NTKGGDDK
+2002 EAKGGDDK

-2017 DYIDAG
+2017 DYIDSGDGNDTIYAG
-2023 SGTDTVNAGSG
+2023 DG
-2034 NDIIIGGNGND
+2034 NDIIIGGSGND

-2091 FSKKNLDLVIS
+2091 FSKKNLDLVVG

-2120 PYNSGINRVKFSD
+2120 PYDSGINRVKFSD

-2248 GSDTYEFSGNFGN
+2248 GSDTYEFSGNFGK
-2261 DIIINEDEKNT
+2261 DIIINEDERNT

-2309 GFYSFNKDNMPN
+2309 GFYSFNKDGMPN

-2434 DTYIFDKEFGDDLII
+2434 DTYIFNKEFGDDLII

-2485 RVKNFYKNTTIGK
+2485 RVKNFYKEPTIGK

-2554 IDAGSGN
+2554 IDGGSGN
-2561 DSVKSGAGDDTIIG
+2561 DSIKSGAGDDTIIG
-2575 GAGNDILSGEAG
+2575 GSGNDILSGEAG
-2587 NDTYIFHSNFG
+2587 NDTYIFYSNFG

-2624 LEFIYKESS
+2624 LEFIYKESN

-2770 NVKFG
+2770 NVKFS

-2780 SFKDEINPFLSPIL
+2780 SFKDEINPFLAPIL

-2830 NASLTIDKNGALSFI
+2830 NASLTIDKNGALSFR
-2845 PNSNFNGSDSAVI
+2845 PNSNFNGSDSAII

-3018 DDGNFMITP
+3018 DDGSFMITP

-3221 KVTNEFGLSFEKV
+3221 KVTNEFGISFEKV

-3241 INDAPEFKESISNY
+3241 INDAPEFKERISNY

-3261 KVTANLEAFDIDS
+3261 KVIANLEAFDIDS
-3274 NDLTY
+3274 NNLTY

-3314 EVSDGEL
+3314 EVSDGKL

-3332 GYEYNSG
+3332 GYEYNGG

-3362 IKFNRSNNDLI
+3362 IKFNKSNNDLI

-3407 DNTKLVLSN
+3407 NNTKLVLPN

-3476 NEVYGSSK
+3476 NEAYGSSK

-3600 IQDLNSYNNDNAIN
+3600 IQDLNSYSDDKGLS
-3614 LNFNSEFKNN
+3614 LNSFIKAQ
-3624 DIMQVYTNGWN
+3624 DKDMLQIYQG

>member
-1 MQRVIIKT
+1 MDFLSKKPMDMSLGKVKEQAALSANSYKEHYVGEKVTIDGHSYVVEKFVNSKDSGFSATLYRKENTNEHTIAYRGTDKFYNDGIKADIIGGIKNKNSQNPDREKFTKEAINQISKNFGGNIEKAKANTTLTGHSLGGNHAQTSAYETGMNTYTFNSFGANSMIRDMNDFNSTKYNKNANNVLNVNVKGDPVTPIKNQYGRSIEIGSNKIEKLNSTSGIEKLSPLTSTALQVTKAYLAHTISEMLNALSELPNETIFNPKRIPSPLDPSSYPYFPDNDGTTRPLDPYTLPNIFSQVYDPLTLDLNGDGKISTLNLSDGVYFDHNKDGVAFKSSWIGKEDGILVLDKNLNNKIDDGNELFGNFTKIEESKFAINGYHALSLQDTNNDGKIDALDENFSKLKIWQDLNSDGISQANELKTLEEHGIKSISLNFSKPTNSDDILTDSSDSLNNLNNNSNSTNNPSSKNDNKATIISSFTRDDNTTGLVADIDLKVDTINSKHTINRELSTEELLKANIRGQGFLNDLNISATLSPELSNMLDNYSNLKTRQEQVAMLPSLINAWVNSNVGSDTSMYCINKAVISQTRNTDAKILSLLENLSNLDKNDIDYKAKSDYLKSEIKALTEITSNVTLKNYDKLIDSVKYGGEISLNNRDIRVTPSQLNRLKSYQISKELLDEFNSIKYKLKVIDSFTGVVTKPLYYTSQDDVRNIINHINKSYDNIIEYSYKTLLTQTRLKEYMNLLELDVETIEANGTIKYSFKLDHTNALNHFKEINTTNPRKAFTDLAEFITMFESKNDIKDGIALLSNFAIAAKEKGVIKEYLNTLSSKTISDLSTQTGSLNNDTLIGSNILDGKDTLYGLDGDDILIGGVGDDTLIGGSGSDTYLYEDKNFGNDIIINNSSNNLNSNSSSNINSNNPFIKDKDIIKFKGNIKKEDIIYKRVMDNGVISNDLIILLKDEYST
-9 DDSGGNIIY
+9 LINNINTSSLNNPNSPIIDKSLLKNTNNSIIIKDFFKDDDSMISSIEFDNGSIKKNHIINSLLTTSNFNDYINPFDKDKNYRIDSKDGDDTIITHNGNDTILAGNGNDAIDSGGGNDYI
-18 YEDMEKDGNL
+18 DG
-28 DNTYEFPTNNKTHLL
+28 
-43 EFLKRFDVGYER
+43 
-55 DEKNPVHIK
+55 
-64 LSSKKQLITNYYAN
+64 
-78 YGAGASKIESD
+78 
-89 LVSKNE
+89 
-95 SIRQSAKYSLKELK
+95 
-109 GYALQGDNLN
+109 
-119 TKEYEDLKIYSSKH
+119 
-133 MDSRLEFFHAVIR
+133 
-146 DEIAKVSHTEKDKRY
+146 
-161 NTYTDTKTNTFL
+161 
-173 WNTNGTFTP
+173 
-182 AKKIVFVDGKYSSS
+182 
-196 ASGKYDI
+196 
-203 FGYSNPDT
+203 
-211 INLTKNADNV
+211 
-221 YAELGLGSDTIT
+221 
-233 TGSGNDT
+233 GSGND
-240 IYTNADIDDEFD
+240 D
-252 KEINSIVNTVNSG
+252 
-265 EGDDTIY
+265 
-272 GSKGKDK
+272 
-279 ITSGEGTNHIYAGGG
+279 IYAG
-294 SDEINVTN
+294 D
-302 SGKNYIYTGISA
+302 
-314 EGREDKDNESD
+314 
-325 INTVNLT
+325 
-332 YGTNEVYGSKGI
+332 
-344 DLITSENAGKN
+344 
-355 YIITKDGDDG
+355 
-365 INIYGG
+365 
-371 EFNEIFTGK
+371 
-380 GSDTITINSAKGPN
+380 
-394 YIYTSTDSK
+394 
-403 NSEDQDTKDDINT
+403 
-416 VVITT
+416 
-421 GQNYIYGGKGVE
+421 
-433 NLHILEGIN
+433 
-442 NADLGNGKNI
+442 
-452 VEIAGGNNTIVLGE
+452 
-466 NEDTVNITG
+466 
-475 GINFIEAGDGKDT
+475 
-488 ITATSGT
+488 
-495 NTIHAG
+495 
-501 TGNDTVTTGNGN
+501 
-513 DIIYSDDYDGDK
+513 
-525 EDNDTLKGG
+525 
-534 DGYDKYY
+534 
-541 VGDGDTIE
+541 
-549 DSDGNGNIWF
+549 
-559 KHSYPLSGGIETKPG
+559 
-574 SKIYK
+574 
-579 GYGYTYHLNGS
+579 
-590 ELKVTHDESQESI
+590 
-603 TINNFSQEEKY
+603 
-614 LGITLENKVGL
+614 
-625 RIKDVT
+625 
-631 KNESD
+631 
-636 KTAEI
+636 
-641 TIELVGEIT
+641 
-650 GDGSLDV
+650 
-657 FMRNSSD
+657 
-664 KAITFKKG
+664 
-672 DTIKTYKY
+672 
-680 DISDYDDF
+680 
-688 IVNTQKIRS
+688 
-697 ATNLHPYWIIPHKSI
+697 
-712 SYDPSSSKFGDLM
+712 
-725 IKDDDSPLKLFLKSS
+725 
-740 STSEASEKLYTIVGA
+740 
-755 TGKWQKG
+755 
-762 MKFDARVGGHIV
+762 
-774 TLDYNNKIQKI
+774 
-785 KISSWTDD
+785 
-793 KVKEDNSKFKSKAVY
+793 
-808 WGGNATVK
+808 
-816 DSEYA
+816 
-821 KFIIYDDDNDKDPED
+821 
-836 EASPII
+836 
-842 IDMNK
+842 
-847 NSITSSAID
+847 
-856 SLTHFDHNNDSLR
+856 
-869 EKTAWIDSGDS
+869 
-880 FLALDKNNNGLID
+880 
-893 NGTELFGNHTIT
+893 
-905 DTSYPYI
+905 
-912 LSGGTNGFEALK
+912 
-924 LYDDNGDGIINMQDR
+924 
-939 VFDKLL
+939 
-945 LWNDVNKDG
+945 
-954 LSQSDEL
+954 
-961 SYLKDSNIAAISL
+961 
-974 DYKNTNTIEN
+974 
-984 GNTIKQS
+984 
-991 SKVFFKD
+991 
-998 GTTTIANDVWFKV
+998 
-1011 DPSKVVEKEYNFN
+1011 
-1024 DEINSLPQIEARGG
+1024 
-1038 FSSLRKASSNNTN
+1038 
-1051 LLNLIK
+1051 
-1057 KYETSNTLNSNEKKL
+1057 
-1072 LAYDIVYEWARISN
+1072 
-1086 IDKDEIKSY
+1086 
-1095 SLTQRDFLI
+1095 
-1104 YEKLTNRP
+1104 
-1112 FRQLGSYTTPGP
+1112 
-1124 NASSMIQARVTKFKN
+1124 
-1139 YVYAKLELG
+1139 
-1148 TVYKDMGL
+1148 
-1156 DLEWMYLNI
+1156 
-1165 GEDNK
+1165 
-1170 PRYNFD
+1170 
-1176 PLKNKVLELYKN
+1176 
-1188 KNYEEIK
+1188 
-1195 HLIGLVRLA
+1195 
-1204 GSYKPK
+1204 
-1210 LINDLNNSLR
+1210 
-1220 VISLG
+1220 
-1225 DNYLSSLIL
+1225 
-1234 SSYIKGSDLNDTLQG
+1234 
-1249 DSSNNIL
+1249 
-1256 HGMKGDDTLYGEDGD
+1256 
-1271 DVYEFEKYFGS
+1271 
-1282 DIIHDTSGND
+1282 
-1292 TIQFIDKDIKFSDV
+1292 
-1306 VFKKELSDLII
+1306 
-1317 NYKSDKIVVK
+1317 
-1327 NYFDVNKE
+1327 
-1335 LGNGAIENII
+1335 
-1345 FSDGTKLTSKDM
+1345 
-1357 IKIKTIATNGDDG
+1357 
-1370 YYLTSSNDE
+1370 
-1379 FNALGGNDTIYGGA
+1379 
-1393 GNDIIYGDD
+1393 
-1402 GNDFLSGD
+1402 
-1410 SGDDTLIGGSGNDTL
+1410 GDDTLIGGSGNDTL

-1435 FGRGFGNDVIINFNP
+1435 FGRGFGNDVILNFNP

-1520 KVILSTDDS
+1520 KVILSTDDN

-1555 SGNDI
+1555 SGNDT

-1660 TTLSIEDIDKLLI
+1660 TTLSIKDIDKLLI
-1673 SNSSDKDDEISTI
+1673 SNSSDKNDEISTI

-1814 RAVNAISLIKF
+1814 RPVNAISLIKF

-1844 NNGDKISVVTNDDY
+1844 NDGDKISVVTSDDY
-1858 VVNGGN
+1858 IVNGGN

-1869 ITNSGNDIINGGR
+1869 TTNSGNDIINGGR
-1882 GNDILNGGSGNDTYV
+1882 GNDILNGGKGNDTYV
-1897 FGKEFGK
+1897 FERGFGN
-1904 DTIINYNPNLDSTD
+1904 DTIINYNPNLNSTD

-1935 DGDNLYI
+1935 DGNNLYI
-1942 TMDDEN
+1942 TMDDKN
-1948 SVTVKGFFNGQA
+1948 SVTVKGFFNEQA

-1977 LSLSLKGA
+1977 LSLSLKGT

-1992 KVITNDNFIV
+1992 KVITNDSFKV
-2002 NTKGGDDK
+2002 EAKGGDDK

-2017 DYIDAG
+2017 DYIDSGDGNDTIYAG
-2023 SGTDTVNAGSG
+2023 DG
-2034 NDIIIGGNGND
+2034 NDIIIGGSGND

-2081 IDDIKPSELK
+2081 IDDIKLSELK
-2091 FSKKNLDLVIS
+2091 FSKKNLDLVVG

-2120 PYNSGINRVKFSD
+2120 PYDSGINRVKFSD

-2248 GSDTYEFSGNFGN
+2248 GSDTYEFSGNFGK
-2261 DIIINEDEKNT
+2261 DIIINEDERNT

-2309 GFYSFNKDNMPN
+2309 GFYSFNKDGMPN

-2434 DTYIFDKEFGDDLII
+2434 DTYIFNKEFGDDLII

-2485 RVKNFYKNTTIGK
+2485 RVKNFYKEPTIGK

-2554 IDAGSGN
+2554 IDGGSGN
-2561 DSVKSGAGDDTIIG
+2561 DSIKSGAGDDTIIG
-2575 GAGNDILSGEAG
+2575 GSGNDILSGEAG
-2587 NDTYIFHSNFG
+2587 NDTYIFYSNFG

-2624 LEFIYKESS
+2624 LEFIYKESN

-2770 NVKFG
+2770 NVKFS

-2780 SFKDEINPFLSPIL
+2780 SFKDEINPFLAPIL

-2830 NASLTIDKNGALSFI
+2830 NASLTIDKNGALSFR
-2845 PNSNFNGSDSAVI
+2845 PNSNFNGSDSAII

-3018 DDGNFMITP
+3018 DDGSFMITP

-3221 KVTNEFGLSFEKV
+3221 KVTNEFGISFEKV

-3241 INDAPEFKESISNY
+3241 INDAPEFKERISNY

-3261 KVTANLEAFDIDS
+3261 KVIANLEAFDIDS
-3274 NDLTY
+3274 NNLTY

-3314 EVSDGEL
+3314 EVSDGKL

-3332 GYEYNSG
+3332 GYEYNGG

-3353 KLPNLNVED
+3353 KLPNLNIED

-3373 LTQKSGDITIKDYFT
+3373 LTQNSGDITIKDYFT
-3388 KGVKTIDTLIFK
+3388 KGAKTIDTLIFK

-3407 DNTKLVLSN
+3407 NNTKLVLPN

-3476 NEVYGSSK
+3476 NEAYGSSK

-3600 IQDLNSYNNDNAIN
+3600 IQDLNSYSDDKGLS
-3614 LNFNSEFKNN
+3614 LNSFIKAQ
-3624 DIMQVYTNGWN
+3624 DKDMLQIYQG

>member
-1 MQRVIIKT
+1 MLDNYSSLKTRQEQVNMLPSLIDEWVKTNSNIDINNYSLNKATISKTTTTNTKIINILDELSNLDKSSSDYEARKEYLKNELKSLTLITDNDNLKNYDKLIDSVKYGGEISLNNRDIRVTPSQLNRLKSYQISKELLDEFNSIKYKLKVIDSFT
-9 DDSGGNIIY
+9 GVVTKPLYYTSQDDVKNIINHINKSY
-18 YEDMEKDGNL
+18 DNIIEYSYKTLLTQTRLKEYMNLLELDVETIEANGTIKYSFKIDHTNALNHFKEINSTNPQKAFTDLAEFITMFESKNDIKDGMALLSNFAIAAKEKGVIKEYL
-28 DNTYEFPTNNKTHLL
+28 NT
-43 EFLKRFDVGYER
+43 
-55 DEKNPVHIK
+55 
-64 LSSKKQLITNYYAN
+64 LSSKTI
-78 YGAGASKIESD
+78 SD
-89 LVSKNE
+89 LST
-95 SIRQSAKYSLKELK
+95 QTGSL
-109 GYALQGDNLN
+109 NN
-119 TKEYEDLKIYSSKH
+119 
-133 MDSRLEFFHAVIR
+133 
-146 DEIAKVSHTEKDKRY
+146 
-161 NTYTDTKTNTFL
+161 DTLIGSNIL
-173 WNTNGTFTP
+173 
-182 AKKIVFVDGKYSSS
+182 DGK
-196 ASGKYDI
+196 
-203 FGYSNPDT
+203 DT
-211 INLTKNADNV
+211 L
-221 YAELGLGSDTIT
+221 YGLDGNDTLIGGIGDDTLIGGSGSDTYLYEDKNFGNDIIINVSSNNINSNSSSNTNSNNPLINDKDIIKFKGNIKKEDIIYKRVMDNGVIT
-233 TGSGNDT
+233 NDLIILLKDEYSTLINNTNTSSLNNPNSPIIDKSLLKNTNNSIVIKDFFKDDDSMISSIEFDNGSIKKDHIINSLLTTSNLNDYINPFDKDKNYKIDSKDGDDTIITHNGNDTILAGNGNDTIDSGNGNDYIDGGSGND
-240 IYTNADIDDEFD
+240 D
-252 KEINSIVNTVNSG
+252 
-265 EGDDTIY
+265 
-272 GSKGKDK
+272 
-279 ITSGEGTNHIYAGGG
+279 IYAG
-294 SDEINVTN
+294 D
-302 SGKNYIYTGISA
+302 
-314 EGREDKDNESD
+314 
-325 INTVNLT
+325 
-332 YGTNEVYGSKGI
+332 
-344 DLITSENAGKN
+344 
-355 YIITKDGDDG
+355 
-365 INIYGG
+365 
-371 EFNEIFTGK
+371 
-380 GSDTITINSAKGPN
+380 
-394 YIYTSTDSK
+394 
-403 NSEDQDTKDDINT
+403 
-416 VVITT
+416 
-421 GQNYIYGGKGVE
+421 
-433 NLHILEGIN
+433 
-442 NADLGNGKNI
+442 
-452 VEIAGGNNTIVLGE
+452 
-466 NEDTVNITG
+466 
-475 GINFIEAGDGKDT
+475 
-488 ITATSGT
+488 
-495 NTIHAG
+495 
-501 TGNDTVTTGNGN
+501 
-513 DIIYSDDYDGDK
+513 
-525 EDNDTLKGG
+525 
-534 DGYDKYY
+534 
-541 VGDGDTIE
+541 
-549 DSDGNGNIWF
+549 
-559 KHSYPLSGGIETKPG
+559 
-574 SKIYK
+574 
-579 GYGYTYHLNGS
+579 
-590 ELKVTHDESQESI
+590 
-603 TINNFSQEEKY
+603 
-614 LGITLENKVGL
+614 
-625 RIKDVT
+625 
-631 KNESD
+631 
-636 KTAEI
+636 
-641 TIELVGEIT
+641 
-650 GDGSLDV
+650 
-657 FMRNSSD
+657 
-664 KAITFKKG
+664 
-672 DTIKTYKY
+672 
-680 DISDYDDF
+680 
-688 IVNTQKIRS
+688 
-697 ATNLHPYWIIPHKSI
+697 
-712 SYDPSSSKFGDLM
+712 
-725 IKDDDSPLKLFLKSS
+725 
-740 STSEASEKLYTIVGA
+740 
-755 TGKWQKG
+755 
-762 MKFDARVGGHIV
+762 
-774 TLDYNNKIQKI
+774 
-785 KISSWTDD
+785 
-793 KVKEDNSKFKSKAVY
+793 
-808 WGGNATVK
+808 
-816 DSEYA
+816 
-821 KFIIYDDDNDKDPED
+821 
-836 EASPII
+836 
-842 IDMNK
+842 
-847 NSITSSAID
+847 
-856 SLTHFDHNNDSLR
+856 
-869 EKTAWIDSGDS
+869 
-880 FLALDKNNNGLID
+880 
-893 NGTELFGNHTIT
+893 
-905 DTSYPYI
+905 
-912 LSGGTNGFEALK
+912 
-924 LYDDNGDGIINMQDR
+924 
-939 VFDKLL
+939 
-945 LWNDVNKDG
+945 
-954 LSQSDEL
+954 
-961 SYLKDSNIAAISL
+961 
-974 DYKNTNTIEN
+974 
-984 GNTIKQS
+984 
-991 SKVFFKD
+991 
-998 GTTTIANDVWFKV
+998 
-1011 DPSKVVEKEYNFN
+1011 
-1024 DEINSLPQIEARGG
+1024 
-1038 FSSLRKASSNNTN
+1038 
-1051 LLNLIK
+1051 
-1057 KYETSNTLNSNEKKL
+1057 
-1072 LAYDIVYEWARISN
+1072 
-1086 IDKDEIKSY
+1086 
-1095 SLTQRDFLI
+1095 
-1104 YEKLTNRP
+1104 
-1112 FRQLGSYTTPGP
+1112 
-1124 NASSMIQARVTKFKN
+1124 
-1139 YVYAKLELG
+1139 
-1148 TVYKDMGL
+1148 
-1156 DLEWMYLNI
+1156 
-1165 GEDNK
+1165 
-1170 PRYNFD
+1170 
-1176 PLKNKVLELYKN
+1176 
-1188 KNYEEIK
+1188 
-1195 HLIGLVRLA
+1195 
-1204 GSYKPK
+1204 
-1210 LINDLNNSLR
+1210 
-1220 VISLG
+1220 
-1225 DNYLSSLIL
+1225 
-1234 SSYIKGSDLNDTLQG
+1234 
-1249 DSSNNIL
+1249 
-1256 HGMKGDDTLYGEDGD
+1256 
-1271 DVYEFEKYFGS
+1271 
-1282 DIIHDTSGND
+1282 
-1292 TIQFIDKDIKFSDV
+1292 
-1306 VFKKELSDLII
+1306 
-1317 NYKSDKIVVK
+1317 
-1327 NYFDVNKE
+1327 
-1335 LGNGAIENII
+1335 
-1345 FSDGTKLTSKDM
+1345 
-1357 IKIKTIATNGDDG
+1357 
-1370 YYLTSSNDE
+1370 
-1379 FNALGGNDTIYGGA
+1379 
-1393 GNDIIYGDD
+1393 
-1402 GNDFLSGD
+1402 
-1410 SGDDTLIGGSGNDTL
+1410 GDDTLIGGSGNDTL

-1435 FGRGFGNDVIINFNP
+1435 FERGFGNDVILNFNP

-1462 ISQDELNFKSIDGNL
+1462 ISQDELDFKSIDGNL

-1482 DKSIKDTITI
+1482 DKNIKDTITI

-1540 YVIDGKGGDD
+1540 YIIDGKGGDD

-1573 LGSDTYKFD
+1573 FGSDTYKFD

-1673 SNSSDKDDEISTI
+1673 SNSSDKNDEISTI

-1732 KGNDTLNGGSGNDTY
+1732 KGNDTLNGEKGNDTY
-1747 IFERGFGNDTIINYN
+1747 VFERGFGNDTIINYN

-1805 DFYKLDYKQ
+1805 DFYKLDYNQ

-1844 NNGDKISVVTNDDY
+1844 NDGDKISVVTSDDY

-1869 ITNSGNDIINGGR
+1869 TTNSGNDIINGGR

-1897 FGKEFGK
+1897 FERGFGN

-1935 DGDNLYI
+1935 DGNNLYI

-1977 LSLSLKGA
+1977 LSLSLNGA

-2002 NTKGGDDK
+2002 NAKGGDDK

-2023 SGTDTVNAGSG
+2023 SGNDTVNAGSG

-2091 FSKKNLDLVIS
+2091 FSKKNLDLVVG

-2554 IDAGSGN
+2554 IDGGSGN
-2561 DSVKSGAGDDTIIG
+2561 DSIKSGAGDDTIIG
-2575 GAGNDILSGEAG
+2575 GSGNDVLSGEAG

-2770 NVKFG
+2770 NVKFS

-2780 SFKDEINPFLSPIL
+2780 SFKDEINPFLAPIL

-2830 NASLTIDKNGALSFI
+2830 NASLTIDKNGALSFR
-2845 PNSNFNGSDSAVI
+2845 PNSNFNGNDSAVI

-3007 GDGLNSSVFLK
+3007 GDGLNSSVFLN
-3018 DDGNFMITP
+3018 DDGSFMITP

-3148 SSKIS
+3148 SS
-3153 APTIITDTFKFDEDT
+3153 
-3168 TLSGN
+3168 
-3173 LSYVNNIGGD
+3173 NNH
-3183 VKFELIN
+3183 
-3190 NPKNS
+3190 
-3195 KITLDNSGKYTITP
+3195 Y
-3209 NANFNGNDSIKV
+3209 
-3221 KVTNEFGLSFEKV
+3221 
-3234 INININP
+3234 
-3241 INDAPEFKESISNY
+3241 
-3255 ELTNTD
+3255 
-3261 KVTANLEAFDIDS
+3261 
-3274 NDLTY
+3274 
-3279 KVVSN
+3279 
-3284 PTNGFITIDKSGNFT
+3284 
-3299 YTSNKGYKGSDSVIV
+3299 
-3314 EVSDGEL
+3314 
-3321 STTKELKFNMN
+3321 
-3332 GYEYNSG
+3332 
-3339 NLEIPSNDLIDTTL
+3339 
-3353 KLPNLNVED
+3353 
-3362 IKFNRSNNDLI
+3362 R
-3373 LTQKSGDITIKDYFT
+3373 YF
-3388 KGVKTIDTLIFK
+3388 
-3400 NNQTINI
+3400 
-3407 DNTKLVLSN
+3407 
-3416 KKSWQIKPSANLNN
+3416 
-3430 SGIIFSDLENS
+3430 
-3441 ILNGSNKDDIIISTG
+3441 
-3456 DNSKIHAKDGND
+3456 
-3468 TIILNGNK
+3468 
-3476 NEVYGSSK
+3476 
-3484 NDTLISNG
+3484 
-3492 KNNFLKGE
+3492 
-3500 NADDTYIIGKD
+3500 
-3511 ANNTIIR
+3511 
-3518 DKEYVNLIDG
+3518 
-3528 GNDTLILNDIDKSSV
+3528 
-3543 EFKLGGSFNKDL
+3543 
-3555 IINYSNSNSKDIKTL
+3555 
-3570 TIQNQTNKYSAIENI
+3570 
-3585 NLDGTML
+3585 
-3592 GTETINKI
+3592 
-3600 IQDLNSYNNDNAIN
+3600 
-3614 LNFNSEFKNN
+3614 
-3624 DIMQVYTNGWN
+3624 